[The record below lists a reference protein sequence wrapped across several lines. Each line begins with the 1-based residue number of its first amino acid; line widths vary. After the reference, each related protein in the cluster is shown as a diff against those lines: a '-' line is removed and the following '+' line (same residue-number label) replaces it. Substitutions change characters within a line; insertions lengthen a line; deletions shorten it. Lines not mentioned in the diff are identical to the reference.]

1 MTSRSR
7 SAAILK
13 VKLIQKCY
21 ISFIIAHREAKCS
34 IIIRK
39 SWSQSPLVPLVL
51 TYDLSFK
58 VISEFKGKCLGENG
72 GRGSQLLSTERP
84 LVVYTVCVNYIPYQS
99 CKLLSK
105 PQNKIKLVGKS
116 VESTQKPITS
126 LFWALQILAQ
136 FCQRVKHMRDGL
148 TMMTFDGVG
157 CPLINQYYHIFAQS
171 FSWDIVLVW
180 RDC

>member
-13 VKLIQKCY
+13 VKQKCY

-39 SWSQSPLVPLVL
+39 SWSQSPLVSLVL

-84 LVVYTVCVNYIPYQS
+84 LVKVGISIKSIVSTIAFNYTS
-99 CKLLSK
+99 
-105 PQNKIKLVGKS
+105 
-116 VESTQKPITS
+116 
-126 LFWALQILAQ
+126 
-136 FCQRVKHMRDGL
+136 
-148 TMMTFDGVG
+148 
-157 CPLINQYYHIFAQS
+157 
-171 FSWDIVLVW
+171 
-180 RDC
+180 

>member
-21 ISFIIAHREAKCS
+21 ISIIIAHREAKCS

-39 SWSQSPLVPLVL
+39 SWSQSPLVSLVL

-84 LVVYTVCVNYIPYQS
+84 LVYPKSYNYKS
-99 CKLLSK
+99 NFSHKK
-105 PQNKIKLVGKS
+105 PLM
-116 VESTQKPITS
+116 KPKCSLFLCNFSISNTS
-126 LFWALQILAQ
+126 LYIYLAKFVIIIFCVFILQL
-136 FCQRVKHMRDGL
+136 
-148 TMMTFDGVG
+148 
-157 CPLINQYYHIFAQS
+157 
-171 FSWDIVLVW
+171 
-180 RDC
+180 